1 MAGQERKKSG
11 EGIKGDWG
19 GGEGGGQKG
28 KLSKERHRAMLV
40 GGGEGDGLEGGLRGG
55 WNVRGLGNAGP
66 SNTPV

>member
-19 GGEGGGQKG
+19 GGGQKG
-28 KLSKERHRAMLV
+28 KLSKEKHRAMLA
-40 GGGEGDGLEGGLRGG
+40 GGGEGEEGGLEGGLRGG
-55 WNVRGLGNAGP
+55 WDVRGRGNAVP